1 MRLFICIIAILCFFF
16 NMFSGSVGY
25 GGTKFNAYRDIVY
38 VSNVRDVSQQS
49 LDIFAPKKGHNL
61 PVVIF
66 FHGGSWSIGDKSN
79 KSIINKR
86 NFFVNNGM
94 VFISANYRLAP
105 KYQFPDYPEDVAE
118 AISFIIDNID
128 QYNGD
133 PNNIFLFG
141 HSSGAHLIA
150 LTSTDDH
157 YLMKYGKELRDIKGT
172 ILLDGAVYDA
182 SKVFDALEN
191 GEGNIV
197 MRNIYETAFGT
208 DPSIWED
215 ASPITHVAE
224 NKGIPPFLV
233 FYVKSRK
240 ESEIQSMAFTAA
252 LENAKIPVLLIPIR
266 ITSHRNINVS
276 FGKLL
281 GLKERTT
288 LDFIERYSKTS
299 LQ

>member
-16 NMFSGSVGY
+16 NMFPGSVGY
-25 GGTKFNAYRDIVY
+25 GETKFNAYRDIVY

-49 LDIFAPKKGHNL
+49 LDIFTPKKGHNL

-66 FHGGSWSIGDKSN
+66 FHGGAWSIGDKSN
-79 KSIINKR
+79 KNIINKR
-86 NFFVNNGM
+86 NFFVNKGM

-105 KYQFPDYPEDVAE
+105 EYQFPDYPEDVAE
-118 AISFIIDNID
+118 AISFIIDNIE

-133 PNNIFLFG
+133 PNNIFLLG
-141 HSSGAHLIA
+141 HSAGAHLIA
-150 LTSTDDH
+150 LASTDNH

-172 ILLDGAVYDA
+172 ILLDGAFYDA
-182 SKVFDALEN
+182 SKVLDKLEN

-197 MRNIYETAFGT
+197 MRNIYEKAFGT

-224 NKGIPPFLV
+224 NKEISPFLV
-233 FYVKSRK
+233 FYVKSNK

-252 LENAKIPVLLIPIR
+252 LENAKISVLLIPVR
-266 ITSHRNINVS
+266 ITSHMNINES
-276 FGKLL
+276 FGKRL
-281 GLKERTT
+281 GLEERIT